1 MTSELRQKREDEIEF
16 TLTIKS
22 HNLGAIINLFRQDQP
37 QYTPATETAESLMEG
52 MSEQEKQEILSPEP
66 PKSEPVKEPEPANKI
81 TMDQL
86 QAAAQDAVKRL
97 GARGP
102 IKEMLK
108 NFGVKKLTDIQ
119 PADYAK
125 ALKTLEGLNN
135 A

>member
-1 MTSELRQKREDEIEF
+1 MTSELRQKREDDIEF

-37 QYTPATETAESLMEG
+37 QYTPASETAESLMEG

-66 PKSEPVKEPEPANKI
+66 VKTPEPANKI

-119 PADYAK
+119 PSDYAK